1 MLHMNVSIRTRLN
14 FSEEMSAYLFKK
26 EKSEEERKRKEV
38 KERQNK
44 TNKQTKKTIMLK
56 IALEKFHY
64 CNNCLGRFGHYGRV
78 FHTASGKCSRIQV
91 ETTHKK

>member
-44 TNKQTKKTIMLK
+44 TNKQKKNDYAQDRPRK
-56 IALEKFHY
+56 ISL
-64 CNNCLGRFGHYGRV
+64 L
-78 FHTASGKCSRIQV
+78 Q
-91 ETTHKK
+91 